1 MSTLWKTSF
10 SALNLKQPTS
20 KTAKCFLEILFS
32 GLKHLL
38 KSYILYMVNFAR
50 TWEKKPAFNVWID
63 SFNSNY
69 YLFVNRDTGIFIYF
83 LNAFITFLLLKQFF
97 QNKVC

>member
-1 MSTLWKTSF
+1 MSTVWKTSL
-10 SALNLKQPTS
+10 SALNLKQPAS
-20 KTAKCFLEILFS
+20 KAAKCFLEILFS

-38 KSYILYMVNFAR
+38 SHTFYIWLIFAS
-50 TWEKKPAFNVWID
+50 TQEKPPAFNVWIV

-83 LNAFITFLLLKQFF
+83 LNAFITFLLLNPFF
-97 QNKVC
+97 QDEVC